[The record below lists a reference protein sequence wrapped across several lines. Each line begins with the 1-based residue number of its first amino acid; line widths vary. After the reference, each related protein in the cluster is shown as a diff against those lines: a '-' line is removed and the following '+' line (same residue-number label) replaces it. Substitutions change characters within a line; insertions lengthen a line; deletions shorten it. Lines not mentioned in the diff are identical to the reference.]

1 MESLK
6 EERKIIVFQLD
17 KEEYGIPVEQVQSI
31 EKMQQITRVPHT
43 KKFIKGVLN
52 MRGVIT
58 PIADLRIRFGLE
70 ELPVSEQTRMII
82 VSLDNI
88 EVGFIV
94 DAANDV
100 VDISADDIEQP
111 PEAAGSVPAD
121 YIIGVVKLNKRL
133 ITLLDL
139 KTILTEELLPS
150 KEAVQG

>member
-6 EERKIIVFQLD
+6 EEKKIIVFQLD

-31 EKMQQITRVPHT
+31 EKMQQITRVPRT

-58 PIADLRIRFGLE
+58 PIADLRIRFGLDE
-70 ELPVSEQTRMII
+70 CHVSDQTRMII
-82 VSLDNI
+82 VSLDEI

-100 VDISADDIEQP
+100 VDISVDDVEQP

-139 KTILTEELLPS
+139 KTILTEEMQS
-150 KEAVQG
+150 YSEAL